1 MEITIENCPSPG
13 AQFSENTNKVLKL
26 IYYWIRDNDFPEL
39 EFIEFRRKLE
49 GIGINDN
56 NARNIYPLMKNSGF
70 IDYSSRGILDTSKFF
85 TPKGNSYI
93 LILETLLLIEES
105 ENQNDKSKSVV
116 ILLRKILEELIYDG
130 LEKIINS
137 NEINYKEGLRWFL
150 MFLLE
155 HEKINKNEF
164 AYMVYQMKHNP
175 RDWVV
180 ASKSTIE
187 QYREGL
193 IDINV
198 KVEVHNDNKIKEKT
212 GVETRLEGIGFFT
225 AYNYYC
231 PLVIH
236 SGIAYKYKEYC
247 YLKDRRKL
255 ELLLGGTNG

>member
-26 IYYWIRDNDFPEL
+26 IYHWILDNDFPEL
-39 EFIEFRRKLE
+39 EFIEFRRKLA

-85 TPKGNSYI
+85 TPKGNAYI

-105 ENQNDKSKSVV
+105 GNQNDKSKSAI
-116 ILLRKILEELIYDG
+116 ILFRKILEELIYDG
-130 LEKIINS
+130 VEKIIN
-137 NEINYKEGLRWFL
+137 NNKINYKEGLRWFL

-155 HEKINKNEF
+155 YEKINKNEF
-164 AYMVYQMKHNP
+164 AYMVYQMKHDSS
-175 RDWVV
+175 DWVV
-180 ASKSTIE
+180 ASKSIIE
-187 QYREGL
+187 RYRDGL

-198 KVEVHNDNKIKEKT
+198 NVEVHNDNNIKEKT

-225 AYNYYC
+225 AYNYYY

-236 SGIAYKYKEYC
+236 SGIADKNGEYC
-247 YLKDRRKL
+247 YLKDRKKL
-255 ELLLGGTNG
+255 ELLLGGSNG